1 MAVTIGS
8 ARIDENGNARGGR
21 AGDQTGKEVSKQ
33 NWYLHSKGWTLI
45 RAKDAPVREKIAVCM
60 EAACANDHIGYDQG
74 QRDTLYDTVKPL
86 GFDVSRLEKD
96 VETDCSAL
104 VRVCVCFAG
113 VSVGGFRTTNEA
125 ETLSKTGAFDI
136 YTDDRHCKS
145 SKYLLRGD
153 ILVTRTQGHTVV
165 ALSDGSGAAE
175 EAAAAYVEITGGT
188 VHIRMGNGTLYAS
201 VKIAKKGERYPF
213 IATAANGWRAVGLP
227 GQVGWISPRYTKR
240 V

>member
-21 AGDQTGKEVSKQ
+21 AGDQTGKEVSRQ

-45 RAKDAPVREKIAVCM
+45 RAKDASVREKIADCM

-74 QRDTLYDTVKPL
+74 QRDTLYEAVKPL
-86 GFDVSRLEKD
+86 GFDVSLLEKD
-96 VETDCSAL
+96 AETDCSAL

-113 VSVGGFRTTNEA
+113 VNVGSFRTPNEA
-125 ETLSKTGAFDI
+125 ETLSKTGAFDV
-136 YTDDRHCKS
+136 YTDDRHCRS

-153 ILVTRTQGHTVV
+153 ILVTRSQGHTVV
-165 ALSDGSGAAE
+165 VLSDGSGAAE
-175 EAAAAYVEITGGT
+175 ETAAAYVEVTGDT
-188 VHIRMGNGTLYAS
+188 VNIRKGNGTEYAR
-201 VKIAKKGERYPF
+201 VKVAKKGERYPLV
-213 IATAANGWRAVGLP
+213 ATADNGWRAVGLP
-227 GQVGWISPRYTKR
+227 GQVGWISPRYTML